1 MVQKL
6 FILTIAKVHEQ
17 LFQGEADAVTVPTME
32 GEITV
37 LAHHTPIIAT
47 LKAGI
52 VTVGANGEKHTF
64 EIDGGVLEISNN
76 RVTILVHN

>member
-1 MVQKL
+1 MAQKL

-52 VTVGANGEKHTF
+52 VTVGVNGEKHTF

-76 RVTILVHN
+76 RVTVLVHN